1 MDDLDKLILEN
12 MKDPK
17 FRRLWFEQAETHAI
31 AHNVFKKR
39 DQLNMTEEELAKK
52 VNLPA
57 TAIGDIEF
65 GEYEITEE
73 LLQQLA
79 EVLNTTVPDLKKRD
93 PRRL

>member
-1 MDDLDKLILEN
+1 MDDLDKLILRN
-12 MKDPK
+12 MKDPT
-17 FRRLWFEQAETHAI
+17 FRRMWFEQAETYAI
-31 AHNVFKKR
+31 AHNVLKKR
-39 DQLNMTEEELAKK
+39 DQLNMTEEELAEKM
-52 VNLPA
+52 NL
-57 TAIGDIEF
+57 TYTDIDEIEF